1 MDFELDL
8 LEENNNYQILKE
20 TYGYSSFNTDYN
32 ILSGSMQTGNEA
44 MYYIKG
50 KQGNPTLMGSTVN
63 SLVAFRNGETVRAG
77 IRPVIHLT
85 DSQYDEFA
93 KIADANQTVLFGVF
107 PQQISSHNDL
117 LNYLWKKGY
126 PRIRFVE
133 SFYGNYGDDYTFNDK
148 HFIRKNIFPYDN
160 KVDILSKTY
169 KNGDSVWF
177 ELEPVAWLLDKETK
191 TLISKSVLTTVFYLV
206 SDDKLPFEE
215 TSVYKELQGS
225 IKQVLFSDNIKM
237 LANNNPKGIKPNSNP
252 YGFIFDNVTEE
263 DIVKG
268 MIDSNVS
275 VFLHGRSSE
284 GKSARVKQIDPT
296 CEIIYLR
303 NATPD
308 SLNGKSVYDQE
319 TDEMIDIKPT
329 WLKNVEEKCAKEP
342 DKNHIVFFDEITN
355 ALPSIQ
361 GIAFNIILD
370 KEVNGKWKLP
380 ENARI
385 VAAGNEMADSL
396 AANKLAEPLFNRF
409 AHVYIETKTNAWLKW
424 AVENNIHPAIILF
437 IEEKNGSALRT
448 PFNAVLPNA
457 DPRKWE
463 MASKMLYETNNPEM
477 LRSLIGEELTK
488 EFIEFCISYKKEK
501 MESPEEKKQEP
512 QFTELTGLN
521 DLPSDIDLLNVLKY
535 DILHRFV
542 DINNPNLPIIDKLK
556 KYIEIKAEVS
566 EVLDHHFSVPAATA
580 DVIISY
586 ITDCLE
592 SSDSEN
598 LKFHREVLS
607 KNNLFNAIK
616 PVNPDLKKF
625 CLSVVD
631 IYGDVCTQNGELVPV
646 IHNSIIY
653 KKLKIKFGVKK

>member
-1 MDFELDL
+1 MDYKLDL
-8 LEENNNYQILKE
+8 LEENTNYQILNE
-20 TYGYSSFNTDYN
+20 TYGYSSFNTDFN

-50 KQGNPTLMGSTVN
+50 KQGNPTLMGSTVS

-85 DSQYDEFA
+85 DYQYDEFA
-93 KIADANQTVLFGVF
+93 KIADADQTVLFGVF
-107 PQQISSHNDL
+107 PQQISSYNDTLNDL
-117 LNYLWKKGY
+117 WKQGST
-126 PRIRFVE
+126 RIRFVE
-133 SFYGNYGDDYTFNDK
+133 DFYRNYGADYIFDDK
-148 HFIRKNIFPYDN
+148 HFVRKNISPYDN
-160 KVDILSKTY
+160 KVTISSKTY

-191 TLISKSVLTTVFYLV
+191 TLISKSVLTTALYLV
-206 SDDKLPFEE
+206 SDEELAFEE
-215 TSVYKELQGS
+215 TSVYKELQGN

-237 LANNNPKGIKPNSNP
+237 LANNNPKEIKPNANP

-319 TDEMIDIKPT
+319 TDEMIDVKPT
-329 WLKNVEEKCAKEP
+329 WLKNVEEKCSKEP

-409 AHVYIETKTNAWLKW
+409 AHVYIETNTNTWLKW

-448 PFNAVLPNA
+448 AFNGVLPNA

-463 MASKMLYETNNPEM
+463 MASKILYETNNPEM

-488 EFIEFCISYKKEK
+488 EFIEFCVSYKKEEK
-501 MESPEEKKQEP
+501 TETEEVKKQEP
-512 QFTELTGLN
+512 QFTELVGLK
-521 DLPSDIDLLNVLKY
+521 DLPSDINLLNVLNDY
-535 DILHRFV
+535 IMPRFV
-542 DINNPNLPIIDKLK
+542 DIKLPNKGNFERMIRYNEIIT
-556 KYIEIKAEVS
+556 EIS
-566 EVLDHHFSVPAATA
+566 EVLDHHFSLTSSAIGVLIANIKA
-580 DVIISY
+580 
-586 ITDCLE
+586 CLT
-592 SSDSEN
+592 SSDESEF
-598 LKFHREVLS
+598 K
-607 KNNLFNAIK
+607 KNRARLANYNY
-616 PVNPDLKKF
+616 PDCDFKKF

-631 IYGDVCTQNGELVPV
+631 IYEAVFTERGRLNPV
-646 IHNSIIY
+646 IY
-653 KKLKIKFGVKK
+653 KIARTRKRRI

>member
-1 MDFELDL
+1 M
-8 LEENNNYQILKE
+8 
-20 TYGYSSFNTDYN
+20 
-32 ILSGSMQTGNEA
+32 
-44 MYYIKG
+44 
-50 KQGNPTLMGSTVN
+50 
-63 SLVAFRNGETVRAG
+63 
-77 IRPVIHLT
+77 
-85 DSQYDEFA
+85 
-93 KIADANQTVLFGVF
+93 
-107 PQQISSHNDL
+107 
-117 LNYLWKKGY
+117 
-126 PRIRFVE
+126 
-133 SFYGNYGDDYTFNDK
+133 
-148 HFIRKNIFPYDN
+148 
-160 KVDILSKTY
+160 
-169 KNGDSVWF
+169 
-177 ELEPVAWLLDKETK
+177 
-191 TLISKSVLTTVFYLV
+191 FYLV
-206 SDDKLPFEE
+206 SDDKLHFEE
-215 TSVYKELQGS
+215 TSVYKDLQGS

-237 LANNNPKGIKPNSNP
+237 LANNNQKESEPNANP

-329 WLKNVEEKCAKEP
+329 WLKNVEEKCAKES

-385 VAAGNEMADSL
+385 VAAGNEIADSL

-409 AHVYIETKTNAWLKW
+409 AHVYIETNTNTWLKW
-424 AVENNIHPAIILF
+424 AVKNNIHPAIILF
-437 IEEKNGSALRT
+437 IEQKNGSALRT
-448 PFNAVLPNA
+448 AFNGVLPNA

-463 MASKMLYETNNPEM
+463 MASKLLYETNNPEM

-501 MESPEEKKQEP
+501 MESPEVTKEEP

-521 DLPSDIDLLNVLKY
+521 LPSDSHLCSVLSTHILQNFARIANPSLTPFNPGFIY
-535 DILHRFV
+535 ADIIS
-542 DINNPNLPIIDKLK
+542 DIK
-556 KYIEIKAEVS
+556 EE
-566 EVLDHHFSVPAATA
+566 LDHYFICNTDAQNI
-580 DVIISY
+580 IISC
-586 ITDCLE
+586 IEDCFCSKDNEELDKNKRALFFYSVSNT
-592 SSDSEN
+592 SSSVASVKSDIS
-598 LKFHREVLS
+598 
-607 KNNLFNAIK
+607 A
-616 PVNPDLKKF
+616 F

-631 IYGDVCTQNGELVPV
+631 IYSSIFNIEDQNNE
-646 IHNSIIY
+646 
-653 KKLKIKFGVKK
+653 VKKILRHKKARKK